1 MLAITISSGCSHLD
15 LLLTYV
21 HPSLCIYIQVYCT
34 YTCPMHKHLLSF
46 NTCFYRNRILV
57 VDKQEI
63 KKKVVIIAALLK
75 ASNIF

>member
-1 MLAITISSGCSHLD
+1 
-15 LLLTYV
+15 
-21 HPSLCIYIQVYCT
+21 
-34 YTCPMHKHLLSF
+34 MHKHLLSF

-75 ASNIF
+75 ASNIFWEAVKK